1 MSTGGSGREEQRL
14 LFPFWCFVYHQCPG
28 KVSFN
33 WYITWDAW
41 VKLMGNGLLVS
52 HVALLFHSVEGS
64 GKNHKYAELRHFC
77 HGTIF
82 VIELRTVHSNDWE
95 KPKVLPS
102 IFEVSNPDSF
112 PFNRLECLRVKIE
125 KKKTG

>member
-1 MSTGGSGREEQRL
+1 
-14 LFPFWCFVYHQCPG
+14 
-28 KVSFN
+28 
-33 WYITWDAW
+33 
-41 VKLMGNGLLVS
+41 MGNGLLVS
-52 HVALLFHSVEGS
+52 HVALLFHSVEGT
-64 GKNHKYAELRHFC
+64 GKNHKYAKLRHFC